1 MSRLVPVETTEPTAA
16 AVQAARAVRIESG
29 RLRRRLREHYDRSE
43 LTASQTAVLGRL
55 GREGPATA
63 SELALAEG
71 VRPQSMAM
79 SVSALAERGF
89 VSRTPDPSDGRRQ
102 VVSLSPAGR
111 EFLESSRA
119 AGEGWLAGVLSE
131 RLSEAECATLAE
143 AMTLLERVTGR

>member
-1 MSRLVPVETTEPTAA
+1 METTDPTAA
-16 AVQAARAVRIESG
+16 AVQAARAVRIELG

-71 VRPQSMAM
+71 VRPQSVAT
-79 SVSALAERGF
+79 SVSVLKERGF
-89 VSRTPDPSDGRRQ
+89 VTRAQDPHDGRRQ

-119 AGEGWLAGVLSE
+119 AGEGWLAGVFTD
-131 RLSEAECATLAE
+131 RLTEGECTRLVE
-143 AMTLLERVTGR
+143 AMALLERVTDR